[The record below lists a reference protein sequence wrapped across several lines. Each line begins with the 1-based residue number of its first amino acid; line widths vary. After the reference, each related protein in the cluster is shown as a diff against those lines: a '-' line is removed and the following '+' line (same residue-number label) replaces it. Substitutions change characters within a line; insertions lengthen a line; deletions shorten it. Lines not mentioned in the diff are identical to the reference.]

1 MDEYPAG
8 ARDPFSA
15 PVSPSKAIV
24 AAPRDLPPASIRE
37 EDPADQQIV
46 LISEPVQKTI
56 QRAGEISFT
65 LARALVALFVT
76 VTIIVCIV
84 WFIGDLRAIPG
95 VPVPA
100 GVTDRAAFVHNEIFN
115 AVLGFL
121 ANLVLVLVVVEVTT
135 ALIALVRE
143 RRTNVRPLLLVPIYI
158 LMRGIL
164 LLVGQLMITPIGGVQ
179 TNILIVT
186 LSEMSAFALVG
197 LMLSLALAALRKNDA
212 PAPTSKE

>member
-1 MDEYPAG
+1 MDESPRG
-8 ARDPFSA
+8 AHDPFSA
-15 PVSPSKAIV
+15 PVSPSKSIV

-37 EDPADQQIV
+37 EDPADQRILVMGQPAQQI
-46 LISEPVQKTI
+46 LQ
-56 QRAGEISFT
+56 QAGEVSFT
-65 LARALVALFVT
+65 LARAIVALFVT

-84 WFIGDLRAIPG
+84 WFVGDLRAIPG
-95 VPVPA
+95 IPVPA
-100 GVTDRAAFVHNEIFN
+100 GVTDRTAFTHNEIIN
-115 AVLGFL
+115 AALGFL

-164 LLVGQLMITPIGGVQ
+164 LLVGQLMITPMGAVQ

-186 LSEMSAFALVG
+186 LAEMSAFALVG
-197 LMLSLALAALRKNDA
+197 LMLSLALAALRKNDT
-212 PAPTSKE
+212 PATPKA